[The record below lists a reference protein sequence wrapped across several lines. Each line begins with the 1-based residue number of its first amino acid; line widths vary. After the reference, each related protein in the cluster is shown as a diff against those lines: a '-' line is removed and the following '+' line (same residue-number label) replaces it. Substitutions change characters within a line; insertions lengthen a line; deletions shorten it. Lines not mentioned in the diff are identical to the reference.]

1 MAVNIGLNVV
11 DLRHH
16 FPGVVLLGCSEVQGV
31 KKVIF
36 IFPYIPFFLLQKI
49 CKKLHPFSS
58 CALKIDDFLLS
69 PVMAPLCLCVGTTGG
84 REGIERK
91 KKK

>member
-36 IFPYIPFFLLQKI
+36 IFPYIPFFFLHKI
-49 CKKLHPFSS
+49 
-58 CALKIDDFLLS
+58 
-69 PVMAPLCLCVGTTGG
+69 
-84 REGIERK
+84 
-91 KKK
+91 